1 MRRIMNLIFISV
13 DSLRFDRVGC
23 LVNKS
28 DTKTPNIDALGKN
41 GVRFLNNFTVSNG
54 SLPSHTSIF
63 TGLYP
68 QHHDIR
74 ENGLKVPS
82 HLATIGSILKSNG
95 YATSAF
101 VSSVLLDSIYGL
113 NIGFDAYYNTSRFNK
128 IHHLLSKIGYKKYNV
143 SKALVHFNIH
153 DGRSRSCDSVNKD
166 VLSWLDNNASTR
178 FFMFIHYMDIHRD
191 TAGGTKTIREKHK
204 FYDDNVRLADAAIGE
219 VMQSL
224 KQKNLFN
231 DTLIV
236 VFSDHGETLSDGKG
250 HGNSV
255 SNDEFHTPLIMHLP
269 GQSAT
274 GITALTR
281 TIDIMPTALGMLG
294 LKIPSS
300 IDGISLPLDGQ
311 SGAQECF
318 MESYPPYGDIK
329 AVLTHQWKYVLSDG
343 KNEQLFDRIHDVD
356 EKNNVAHT
364 EKDEAIKL
372 KTKLKQHF
380 NIPFTQQELDD
391 VTKERLRGLGYLD

>member
-1 MRRIMNLIFISV
+1 MNLIFISV

-23 LVNKS
+23 LTHS

-68 QHHDIR
+68 QHHGIR

-95 YATSAF
+95 YTTSAF

-113 NIGFDAYYNTSRFNK
+113 NSGFDSYYNTSRFNK
-128 IHHLLSKIGYKKYNV
+128 VHHLLSKIGYKKYNV

-153 DGRSRSCDSVNKD
+153 DGRSRDWKSVNKD
-166 VLSWLDNNASTR
+166 VLSWLDNNGSTR

-191 TAGGTKTIREKHK
+191 TAGGTKTIREKHR

-219 VMQSL
+219 IIEHL

-231 DTLIV
+231 NTLV
-236 VFSDHGETLSDGKG
+236 VLFSDHGETLSDGKG

-255 SNDEFHTPLIMHLP
+255 SNDEFHTPLIMHVP
-269 GQSAT
+269 GQPAAD
-274 GITALTR
+274 ITALTR
-281 TIDIMPTALGMLG
+281 TIDIMPTALALLG
-294 LKIPSS
+294 LNLLSS
-300 IDGISLPLDGQ
+300 VDGTNISLHGQ
-311 SGAQECF
+311 LGAQECF

-329 AVLTHQWKYVLSDG
+329 AVLTNQWKYVLSDG
-343 KNEQLFDRIHDVD
+343 KKEELFDRHDVA
-356 EKNNVAHT
+356 EKHNVVST

>member
-1 MRRIMNLIFISV
+1 M
-13 DSLRFDRVGC
+13 
-23 LVNKS
+23 
-28 DTKTPNIDALGKN
+28 
-41 GVRFLNNFTVSNG
+41 
-54 SLPSHTSIF
+54 
-63 TGLYP
+63 
-68 QHHDIR
+68 
-74 ENGLKVPS
+74 
-82 HLATIGSILKSNG
+82 
-95 YATSAF
+95 
-101 VSSVLLDSIYGL
+101 
-113 NIGFDAYYNTSRFNK
+113 
-128 IHHLLSKIGYKKYNV
+128 
-143 SKALVHFNIH
+143 
-153 DGRSRSCDSVNKD
+153 
-166 VLSWLDNNASTR
+166 
-178 FFMFIHYMDIHRD
+178 
-191 TAGGTKTIREKHK
+191 
-204 FYDDNVRLADAAIGE
+204 
-219 VMQSL
+219 
-224 KQKNLFN
+224 
-231 DTLIV
+231 
-236 VFSDHGETLSDGKG
+236 SDGKG